1 MGYAKSFLGKE
12 LYEISYADIEYFFKD
27 VKEESDK
34 IEFKSFYSNDDKH
47 FNHKES
53 GIIRAICGM
62 LNSDGGLIIWGAPM
76 GKSISGRKE
85 KIYEGNLSP
94 LEISIEKDAFISKIS
109 TVITPSPKG
118 IKFQRLEKNNK
129 FVYLIEIPQSEYAP
143 HQYNNVYWMRLD
155 GQTRAAPHHYI
166 EALFKKITY
175 PNLQGKLILDSV
187 TTSESSYV
195 QAKIKIEIANKS
207 LFQNEHDIF
216 IKLIAENS
224 FIVSNDFGKPVKDK
238 GDKQGSEMIVE
249 QAKSILYHL
258 SPLRNYFSILLMKEK
273 DENKK
278 FSFILI
284 FGGKASPLKMS
295 KYILKTGNELLK
307 ETTLQ
312 TEIENMYL
320 HELNY

>member
-12 LYEISYADIEYFFKD
+12 LYEISYADVEYFFKD

-34 IEFKSFYSNDDKH
+34 IEFKSFYSNDEKH

-85 KIYEGNLSP
+85 KIYEGSLSP

-109 TVITPSPKG
+109 NVISPSPKG
-118 IKFQRLEKNNK
+118 IKFQRLEKNGK
-129 FVYLIEIPQSEYAP
+129 YVYLVEIPQSEYAP

-258 SPLRNYFSILLMKEK
+258 SPLRNYFSILLMKEM

>member
-1 MGYAKSFLGKE
+1 
-12 LYEISYADIEYFFKD
+12 
-27 VKEESDK
+27 
-34 IEFKSFYSNDDKH
+34 
-47 FNHKES
+47 
-53 GIIRAICGM
+53 
-62 LNSDGGLIIWGAPM
+62 
-76 GKSISGRKE
+76 
-85 KIYEGNLSP
+85 
-94 LEISIEKDAFISKIS
+94 
-109 TVITPSPKG
+109 
-118 IKFQRLEKNNK
+118 
-129 FVYLIEIPQSEYAP
+129 
-143 HQYNNVYWMRLD
+143 
-155 GQTRAAPHHYI
+155 
-166 EALFKKITY
+166 
-175 PNLQGKLILDSV
+175 
-187 TTSESSYV
+187 V

>member
-1 MGYAKSFLGKE
+1 MGYSKSFLGKDLHE
-12 LYEISYADIEYFFKD
+12 LTYGDIELFFKET
-27 VKEESDK
+27 KEESDK

-53 GIIRAICGM
+53 GVIRAICGM

-76 GKSISGRKE
+76 GKNVISSRE
-85 KIYEGNLSP
+85 KIYEGALSP
-94 LEISIEKDAFISKIS
+94 LEISIEKDSFISKIS
-109 TVITPSPKG
+109 NVITPSPKG

-129 FVYLIEIPQSEYAP
+129 FVYVIEIPQSEYAP
-143 HQYNNVYWMRLD
+143 HQYNNIYWMRLD

-187 TTSESSYV
+187 VPSDSSYLQV
-195 QAKIKIEIANKS
+195 KIKIEISNRS
-207 LFQNEHDIF
+207 LFQNEHDVF
-216 IKLIAENS
+216 IKLISENS
-224 FIVSNDFGKPVKDK
+224 LIVSNDLGSIARQK
-238 GDKQGSEMIVE
+238 GEKQGSELIIE

-258 SPLRNYFSILLMKEK
+258 SPLRNYFSILLLLKK

-295 KYILKTGNELLK
+295 KYILKTGNDMLK
-307 ETTLQ
+307 ETTLH

>member
-12 LYEISYADIEYFFKD
+12 LYEISYADVEYFFKD

-34 IEFKSFYSNDDKH
+34 IEFKSFYSNDEKH

-85 KIYEGNLSP
+85 KIYEGSLSP

-109 TVITPSPKG
+109 NVISPSPKG
-118 IKFQRLEKNNK
+118 IKFQRLEKNGK
-129 FVYLIEIPQSEYAP
+129 YVYLVEIPQSEYAP

-258 SPLRNYFSILLMKEK
+258 SPLRNYFSILLMKEM

-320 HELNY
+320 H

>member
-12 LYEISYADIEYFFKD
+12 LYEISYADVEYFFKD

-34 IEFKSFYSNDDKH
+34 IEFKSFYSNDEKH

-85 KIYEGNLSP
+85 KIYEGSLSP

-109 TVITPSPKG
+109 NVISPSPKG
-118 IKFQRLEKNNK
+118 IKFQRLEKNGK
-129 FVYLIEIPQSEYAP
+129 YVYLVEIPQSEYAP

-195 QAKIKIEIANKS
+195 QAKI
-207 LFQNEHDIF
+207 
-216 IKLIAENS
+216 
-224 FIVSNDFGKPVKDK
+224 
-238 GDKQGSEMIVE
+238 
-249 QAKSILYHL
+249 
-258 SPLRNYFSILLMKEK
+258 
-273 DENKK
+273 
-278 FSFILI
+278 
-284 FGGKASPLKMS
+284 
-295 KYILKTGNELLK
+295 
-307 ETTLQ
+307 
-312 TEIENMYL
+312 
-320 HELNY
+320 

>member
-12 LYEISYADIEYFFKD
+12 LYEISYADVEYFFKD

-34 IEFKSFYSNDDKH
+34 IEFKSFYSNDEKH

-85 KIYEGNLSP
+85 KIYEGSLSP

-109 TVITPSPKG
+109 NVISPSPKG
-118 IKFQRLEKNNK
+118 IKFQRLDKNGK
-129 FVYLIEIPQSEYAP
+129 FVYLVEIPQSEYAP

-258 SPLRNYFSILLMKEK
+258 SPLRNYFSILMMKEK

>member
-12 LYEISYADIEYFFKD
+12 LYEISYADVEYFFKD

-34 IEFKSFYSNDDKH
+34 IEFKSFYSNDEKH

-85 KIYEGNLSP
+85 KIYEGSLSP

-109 TVITPSPKG
+109 NVISPSPKG
-118 IKFQRLEKNNK
+118 IKFQRLEKNGK
-129 FVYLIEIPQSEYAP
+129 YVYLVEIPQSEYAP

>member
-175 PNLQGKLILDSV
+175 PNLQGKLILDSL

-224 FIVSNDFGKPVKDK
+224 FIVSNDFGKTVKDK
-238 GDKQGSEMIVE
+238 GDKQGSELIVE